1 MEEYLNFMNNNKETK
16 LKDLENQEFDLIII
30 GGGATGLG
38 IAVDAITRGYKA
50 ILIEKFDYAK
60 GTSSRSSK
68 LIHGGVRYLAQWN
81 ISLVK
86 EALHEKAILEKN
98 APHLIN
104 ECALITPIYNVLEIP
119 YYYFGLSY
127 YHNLMGKEK
136 LLNTKL
142 NYYPKNLP
150 LKKLPILKQRA
161 LNALFYITMI
171 HSMML
176 EWQ

>member
-1 MEEYLNFMNNNKETK
+1 MEECLNFMNNNKETK
-16 LKDLENQEFDLIII
+16 LKDLENQKFDLIII

-104 ECALITPIYNVLEIP
+104 ECAFITPIYNILEIP
-119 YYYFGLSY
+119 YYYLGLTY

-136 LLNTKL
+136 ATKYKTKL
-142 NYYPKNLP
+142 LS
-150 LKKLPILKQRA
+150 KKSTIEKD
-161 LNALFYITMI
+161 
-171 HSMML
+171 S
-176 EWQ
+176 